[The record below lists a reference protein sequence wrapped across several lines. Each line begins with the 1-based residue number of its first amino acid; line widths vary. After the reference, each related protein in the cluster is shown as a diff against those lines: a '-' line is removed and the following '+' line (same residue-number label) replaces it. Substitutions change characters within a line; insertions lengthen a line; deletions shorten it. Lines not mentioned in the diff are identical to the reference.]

1 MPSTRSGG
9 NHRRKGRE
17 SSGHAN
23 ERASFNRQM
32 TETNKQIA
40 RSNES
45 VLVKNM
51 FMFKEKV
58 RERKILVRQMKRDDE
73 LEEDIKDKELML
85 ADAEIDLDEAQKRLE
100 SSRESDTRFHEP
112 SEDVEDGAAE
122 EPNWEE
128 YNREH
133 VGH

>member
-1 MPSTRSGG
+1 MI
-9 NHRRKGRE
+9 K
-17 SSGHAN
+17 
-23 ERASFNRQM
+23 
-32 TETNKQIA
+32 TNKRIV
-40 RSNES
+40 RLTES

-73 LEEDIKDKELML
+73 LEEDIKDEESML